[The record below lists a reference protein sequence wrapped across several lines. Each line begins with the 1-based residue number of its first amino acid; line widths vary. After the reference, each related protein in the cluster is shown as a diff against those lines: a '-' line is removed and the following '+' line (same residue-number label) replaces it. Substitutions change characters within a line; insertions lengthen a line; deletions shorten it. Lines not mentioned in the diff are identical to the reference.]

1 VDAPLAQDLGSDEES
16 DDEIPDHGGDSSDE
30 DDVDAENDEEEEEE
44 EEEEDNEEESDSDSD
59 SDSAPEFD
67 GASAISDD
75 DEEVGGEGQYEEKG
89 ANAPRIIIPEGV
101 VDFSYDEEEDVKGKG
116 KGKAIWHDSADDRIS
131 VDMEKDN
138 RMKKLARG
146 KKGGLVDGQELQKRL
161 RQQYVP
167 A

>member
-1 VDAPLAQDLGSDEES
+1 VDAPLAQDFGSDEES
-16 DDEIPDHGGDSSDE
+16 DDEIPDHGGDSSDDDE
-30 DDVDAENDEEEEEE
+30 DEVDVEVDDEEEVEDSEE
-44 EEEEDNEEESDSDSD
+44 SDSD

-67 GASAISDD
+67 GASANSDD

-89 ANAPRIIIPEGV
+89 ANAPRITIPEGV
-101 VDFSYDEEEDVKGKG
+101 VDFSYDDDDKDVKGKG
-116 KGKAIWHDSADDRIS
+116 KAVWHDSADDRIS

-161 RQQYVP
+161 RQQCVP
-167 A
+167 S

>member
-1 VDAPLAQDLGSDEES
+1 VDAPLAQDFGSDES
-16 DDEIPDHGGDSSDE
+16 DDEIPDRGGDSSDDE
-30 DDVDAENDEEEEEE
+30 GDVDNDDEEEEEQGDSE
-44 EEEEDNEEESDSDSD
+44 EESD

-67 GASAISDD
+67 GASANG
-75 DEEVGGEGQYEEKG
+75 DEEEQDGQGQYEEKG
-89 ANAPRIIIPEGV
+89 ANAPRITIPEGV
-101 VDFSYDEEEDVKGKG
+101 VDFSYEEEEKDVKGKG
-116 KGKAIWHDSADDRIS
+116 KAVWHDSADDRIS

-167 A
+167 FRLRFNGAND

>member
-1 VDAPLAQDLGSDEES
+1 VDAPLAQDFGSDQS
-16 DDEIPDHGGDSSDE
+16 DDEIPDRGGDSSEDE
-30 DDVDAENDEEEEEE
+30 GDVDDDDDEEEEEE
-44 EEEEDNEEESDSDSD
+44 ESDDESSD

-67 GASAISDD
+67 GASANG
-75 DEEVGGEGQYEEKG
+75 DEDEQDGQGQYEEKG
-89 ANAPRIIIPEGV
+89 ANAPRITIPGGV
-101 VDFSYDEEEDVKGKG
+101 VDFSLEEEEKDVKGKG
-116 KGKAIWHDSADDRIS
+116 KAVWHDSADDRIS

-167 A
+167 FPLG